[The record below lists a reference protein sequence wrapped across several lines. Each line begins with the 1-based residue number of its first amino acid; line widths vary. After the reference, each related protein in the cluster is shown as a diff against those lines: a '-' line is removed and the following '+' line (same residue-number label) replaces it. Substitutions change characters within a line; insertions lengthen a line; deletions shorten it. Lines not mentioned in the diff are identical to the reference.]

1 MMKGT
6 SLGFGLLL
14 IVLNNA
20 AFSVFLIQNQAAL
33 GLQRPPPALVS
44 FNRRAVLKAFLQT
57 DEAQALT
64 KERLLDFEAG
74 VQAQLERFAAQ
85 HNVVIIADLPVIAG
99 VRDITGYIK
108 PREAT
113 ND

>member
-20 AFSVFLIQNQAAL
+20 AFSVFLIQNQTHL
-33 GLQRPPPALVS
+33 GLQKPPPQLVS
-44 FNRRAVLKAFLQT
+44 FNRRAVLKAFLERG
-57 DEAQALT
+57 EAQALT

-99 VRDITGYIK
+99 ARDITGYID
-108 PREAT
+108 PLERT
-113 ND
+113 YD